1 MSKADKDEIV
11 FDKKSSM
18 NIIIENDSEDD
29 EKKNDNFEYED
40 DNVIDE
46 NYDKEALNFI
56 EDNLLEY
63 VKNRAIPLCEY
74 ITVKKIDTFL
84 NKINA

>member
-46 NYDKEALNFI
+46 NYDKDALNFI

-63 VKNRAIPLCEY
+63 VKKRAIPLCEY
-74 ITVKKIDTFL
+74 ITVKSIDTFL